1 MSMQGE
7 VTVVG
12 LARTPLGSFMG
23 TLASVPAP
31 RLGAVAIEAALK
43 KAGIAPDRVSE
54 VIMGNVLAAGEGQ
67 APARQAAI
75 YAGIPASVPAMT
87 INKVCGSGMQSVILG
102 ARSIMLG
109 DSDVVVSGGMENM
122 SQAPFMMQGVRNGYR
137 MGNQSLIDSMI
148 YDGLWDPYNN
158 QHMGSCGDLCAREKN
173 FSRKDQDDF
182 AAESFRRAQQAQKS
196 GKFNDEIA
204 PVEVPG
210 RKGEMTRVDS
220 DEGPAKVQFDKI
232 PTLKPAF
239 DKNGTVTAANAST
252 INDGA
257 AAMVLMSAAKAKD
270 LGAKPLARIVAYG
283 GHAQDPIWFTTAP
296 GEAMRKAMKRA
307 GWKTEDVDLF
317 EINEAFA
324 VVPLAAQR
332 ELGIP
337 AAKLNVNGGAIALG
351 HPIGCSGTRILVTL
365 LSALRDRGQRRG
377 VAGICIGGGEALS
390 ICVEMV

>member
-1 MSMQGE
+1 
-7 VTVVG
+7 
-12 LARTPLGSFMG
+12 
-23 TLASVPAP
+23 
-31 RLGAVAIEAALK
+31 
-43 KAGIAPDRVSE
+43 
-54 VIMGNVLAAGEGQ
+54 
-67 APARQAAI
+67 
-75 YAGIPASVPAMT
+75 
-87 INKVCGSGMQSVILG
+87 
-102 ARSIMLG
+102 
-109 DSDVVVSGGMENM
+109 
-122 SQAPFMMQGVRNGYR
+122 
-137 MGNQSLIDSMI
+137 
-148 YDGLWDPYNN
+148 
-158 QHMGSCGDLCAREKN
+158 
-173 FSRKDQDDF
+173 
-182 AAESFRRAQQAQKS
+182 
-196 GKFNDEIA
+196 
-204 PVEVPG
+204 
-210 RKGEMTRVDS
+210 
-220 DEGPAKVQFDKI
+220 
-232 PTLKPAF
+232 
-239 DKNGTVTAANAST
+239 
-252 INDGA
+252 
-257 AAMVLMSAAKAKD
+257 MVLMSAAKAKD

>member
-1 MSMQGE
+1 MPMQGE

-75 YAGIPASVPAMT
+75 HAGIPASVPAMT

-204 PVEVPG
+204 PVEIPG
-210 RKGEMTRVDS
+210 RKGEMTRVNS

-257 AAMVLMSAAKAKD
+257 AAIVLMSAAKAKE
-270 LGAKPLARIVAYG
+270 LGAKPMARIVAYG

-296 GEAMRKAMKRA
+296 AEAMRKAMKRA
-307 GWKTEDVDLF
+307 GWKIEDVDLF

-324 VVPLAAQR
+324 VVALTAQR

-365 LSALRDRGQRRG
+365 LSALKDRGQKRG

-390 ICVEMV
+390 ICLEMV